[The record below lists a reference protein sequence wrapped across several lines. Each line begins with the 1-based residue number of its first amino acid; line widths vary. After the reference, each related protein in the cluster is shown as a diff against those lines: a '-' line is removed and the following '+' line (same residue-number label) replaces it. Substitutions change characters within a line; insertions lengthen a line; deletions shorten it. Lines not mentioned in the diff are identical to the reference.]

1 MNRFA
6 ILTATMLAGATPAL
20 GHVSEQ
26 GFVLLLPTDLYIAGG
41 VASVAITVLILM
53 LLPPGAVFGMMR
65 PRRLSARLP
74 RRLAVYSSCGS
85 AVLFVWLLWLGQ
97 AGSTD
102 PLKNPL
108 PLGVWTL
115 WWIGLVALQGL
126 FGDIWRWIN
135 PFTGPAAILRA
146 LVPRAP
152 FRPRKGL
159 GAWPGLALFLA
170 FVAFLLADPAPTD
183 PARLAGIAGSYWSL
197 SLLGVLLFG
206 RRWLVIGEF
215 TTILMRSYATTGL
228 FASRGRGFLAGLWGW
243 QILQRG
249 PVRLGHAVFILCLLG
264 SGSFDGL
271 NETFWWL
278 SVLGINP
285 LAFPGRS
292 AIVTETIA
300 GLMIFNLGLIAAFWL
315 AVWLGDRLVQGTM
328 GVTTAV
334 RTFAPSILPIAI
346 GYHIG
351 HYLPTFLVDG
361 QYALAAV
368 SDPLAR
374 GDDYL
379 GLGTFYVTTGFFNTQ
394 ATVKVIWLTQAGAV
408 VLGHIFAILLAHAL
422 ALRLY
427 EDPRRALLSQVP
439 LALFMVFYT
448 FFGLWLLASPRG
460 A

>member
-1 MNRFA
+1 MIRLA
-6 ILTATMLAGATPAL
+6 ACLATLALATPASA
-20 GHVSEQ
+20 HVSEQ

-41 VASVAITVLILM
+41 VASVAATVLILM
-53 LLPPGAVFGMMR
+53 ALPPEVVRGFLAPGRLWPGVPVKAAVVTST
-65 PRRLSARLP
+65 LSAV
-74 RRLAVYSSCGS
+74 A
-85 AVLFVWLLWLGQ
+85 FLWLIWLGL

-108 PLGVWTL
+108 PLGIWTL
-115 WWIGLVALQGL
+115 WWIGLVAVQGVI
-126 FGDIWRWIN
+126 GDFWRWIN
-135 PFTGPAAILRA
+135 PFTGPAAILRR
-146 LVPRAP
+146 LVPRP
-152 FRPRKGL
+152 PLRLRDGL
-159 GAWPGLALFLA
+159 GVWPGLALFLI
-170 FVAFLLADPAPTD
+170 FMAFLLADPAPTD
-183 PARLAGIAGSYWSL
+183 PSRLAGIVGTYWSL
-197 SLLGVLLFG
+197 TLLAVLLFG

-215 TTILMRSYATTGL
+215 ATILMRAYAAVGL
-228 FASRGRGFLAGLWGW
+228 FGWSGKRVAIGLPGW
-243 QILQRG
+243 QVLRKG
-249 PVRLGHAVFILCLLG
+249 PVRLSLAVFILCLLG

-300 GLMIFNLGLIAAFWL
+300 GLLIFNASLIMAFWL
-315 AVWLGDRLVQGTM
+315 AVWMGEILARGQ
-328 GVTTAV
+328 GVTQAV
-334 RTFAPSILPIAI
+334 RTFAPSILPIAV

-351 HYLPTFLVDG
+351 HYLPTFLVDA
-361 QYALAAV
+361 QYALAAA

-374 GDDYL
+374 GDDLL

-394 ATVKVIWLTQAGAV
+394 GTVKVIWLSQAGAV
-408 VLGHIFAILLAHAL
+408 VIGHVLAILLAHGL

-427 EDPRRALLSQVP
+427 GDPKRALLSQLP
-439 LALFMVFYT
+439 LALFMVAYT